1 MQILLASG
9 CEFKIGPSTRA
20 TERLSA
26 ARDPQ
31 NCEKRLIASAPQ
43 SLCLIFL
50 DDRSNIN
57 KMRAKPDLAL
67 DNIAG
72 NNRGEVPAEPMP
84 LPARSRG
91 ERAQGRGDTR
101 RALVWCGTELL
112 TERGFQVTGIDEV
125 LKRVGVPKGSF
136 YHFFPSKHEFGEA
149 VIRNYAEYYAR
160 KMNRIFD
167 NPALSP
173 LSRLRA
179 FVEDAK
185 RGMLKFGYRRGCLI
199 GNLGQELAS
208 LDDAFR
214 EQLEAVL
221 LSWERRVTGCLNEA
235 IQAQELATDSDA
247 AAISRFFWIGWEG
260 AVLRAKLTR
269 NALPLDQFADMF
281 FAMLKAPARPAAQ
294 ARKMIRR

>member
-1 MQILLASG
+1 MRRGLAQADGES
-9 CEFKIGPSTRA
+9 SNVRRA
-20 TERLSA
+20 EKPA
-26 ARDPQ
+26 AAEKPQ
-31 NCEKRLIASAPQ
+31 PQ
-43 SLCLIFL
+43 
-50 DDRSNIN
+50 
-57 KMRAKPDLAL
+57 
-67 DNIAG
+67 
-72 NNRGEVPAEPMP
+72 V
-84 LPARSRG
+84 RSRS
-91 ERAQGRGDTR
+91 ERAVERGDTK

-136 YHFFPSKHEFGEA
+136 YHFFANKHEFGEA
-149 VIRNYAEYYAR
+149 VIQNYVDYYAR
-160 KMNRIFD
+160 KMARIFD
-167 NPALSP
+167 DESRSP

-185 RGMLKFGYRRGCLI
+185 RGMLKYGYRRGCLI

-221 LSWERRVTGCLNEA
+221 IAWERRVEGCLQQAIEA
-235 IQAQELATDSDA
+235 GELSPDSDA

-269 NALPLDQFADMF
+269 NAEPLDQFAGMF
-281 FAMLKAPARPAAQ
+281 FAMLAPPARST
-294 ARKMIRR
+294 RRR

>member
-1 MQILLASG
+1 MKRGLGRSG
-9 CEFKIGPSTRA
+9 GENAKVRVP
-20 TERLSA
+20 
-26 ARDPQ
+26 
-31 NCEKRLIASAPQ
+31 EKSGVLEKSGQR
-43 SLCLIFL
+43 
-50 DDRSNIN
+50 
-57 KMRAKPDLAL
+57 
-67 DNIAG
+67 
-72 NNRGEVPAEPMP
+72 V
-84 LPARSRG
+84 RSRS
-91 ERAQGRGDTR
+91 ERALGRGDTK

-136 YHFFPSKHEFGEA
+136 YHFFANKHEFGEA
-149 VIRNYAEYYAR
+149 VIQNYVDYYAR
-160 KMNRIFD
+160 KMARIFD
-167 NPALSP
+167 DETTSP

-185 RGMLKFGYRRGCLI
+185 RGMLKYGYRRGCLI

-221 LSWERRVTGCLNEA
+221 IAWERRVEGCLRQAIEA
-235 IQAQELATDSDA
+235 GELAPDSDA

-269 NALPLDQFADMF
+269 NAEPLDQFAGMF
-281 FAMLKAPARPAAQ
+281 FAMLAPPAR
-294 ARKMIRR
+294 RTRHR

>member
-1 MQILLASG
+1 MRRGLAQANGDTS
-9 CEFKIGPSTRA
+9 KVSPIDKRA
-20 TERLSA
+20 AVPKT
-26 ARDPQ
+26 
-31 NCEKRLIASAPQ
+31 
-43 SLCLIFL
+43 
-50 DDRSNIN
+50 
-57 KMRAKPDLAL
+57 DL
-67 DNIAG
+67 
-72 NNRGEVPAEPMP
+72 RV
-84 LPARSRG
+84 RSRS
-91 ERAQGRGDTR
+91 ERAVERGDTK

-136 YHFFPSKHEFGEA
+136 YHFFANKHEFGEA
-149 VIRNYAEYYAR
+149 VIQNYVEYYAR
-160 KMNRIFD
+160 KMTRIFD
-167 NPALSP
+167 DETTPP

-185 RGMLKFGYRRGCLI
+185 RGMLKYGYRRGCLI

-221 LSWERRVTGCLNEA
+221 MAWERRVQGCLQQA
-235 IQAQELATDSDA
+235 IDVGELAPDSDA

-269 NALPLDQFADMF
+269 NAEPLDQFAGMF
-281 FAMLKAPARPAAQ
+281 FGMLRPPARRVRP
-294 ARKMIRR
+294 R